1 MEALI
6 LKLET
11 AFMTVKI
18 LFPGFI
24 GAFLAAI
31 TGPARDIK
39 TRFIGFIAGFCI
51 ALWGTDAL
59 LHFFSLNA
67 SIYAGPAGFAL
78 GFFGMSVAEA
88 VMKVIRE
95 TDIAGIIKGRFGGSQ

>member
-6 LKLET
+6 LKLE
-11 AFMTVKI
+11 AAISTVKI

-39 TRFIGFIAGFCI
+39 TRFIGFVSGFCI
-51 ALWGTDAL
+51 ALYGTDPL
-59 LHFFSLNA
+59 LHFFSL
-67 SIYAGPAGFAL
+67 SHDTYAAPAGFAL

-95 TDIAGIIKGRFGGSQ
+95 TDFAGIIKSKFGGSQ

>member
-6 LKLET
+6 LKLE
-11 AFMTVKI
+11 AVLGALKL

-24 GAFLAAI
+24 GAFLASV

-39 TRFIGFIAGFCI
+39 TRFIGFVAGFSI
-51 ALWGTDAL
+51 ALYGTDPL
-59 LHFFSLNA
+59 LHFFTLNHDT
-67 SIYAGPAGFAL
+67 YAAPAGFAL

-88 VMKVIRE
+88 AMKVIRE
-95 TDIAGIIKGRFGGSQ
+95 TDIAGIIKSKFGGSQ

>member
-6 LKLET
+6 LKLEA
-11 AFMTVKI
+11 AFTTVKL

-39 TRFIGFIAGFCI
+39 TRFIGFVSGFCI
-51 ALWGTDAL
+51 ALYGTDPL
-59 LHFFSLNA
+59 LHFFSL
-67 SIYAGPAGFAL
+67 SHDTYAAPAGFAL

-95 TDIAGIIKGRFGGSQ
+95 TDVAGIIKSRFGGSK